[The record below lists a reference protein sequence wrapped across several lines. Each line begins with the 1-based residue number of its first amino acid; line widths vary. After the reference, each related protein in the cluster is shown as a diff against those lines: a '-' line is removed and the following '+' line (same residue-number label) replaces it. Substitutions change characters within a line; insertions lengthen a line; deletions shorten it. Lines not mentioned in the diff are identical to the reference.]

1 MRSLKRF
8 VPRLHQIREGKDRQN
23 SRVTS
28 TV

>member
-1 MRSLKRF
+1 MGSLKRF
-8 VPRLHQIREGKDRQN
+8 VPRLHRIRKRKDRQN